1 MSPCCAYRTSILKL
15 HSSGKLLTV
24 RNKMKLYTLKQM
36 HRYIYRDNCLYRRN
50 MDNIDIISPSKNVI
64 LSMNKELINVVEE
77 TMPQQ
82 RS

>member
-50 MDNIDIISPSKNVI
+50 MDNIDIFSEQERDLEHEQGTYKCST
-64 LSMNKELINVVEE
+64 KELII
-77 TMPQQ
+77 
-82 RS
+82 